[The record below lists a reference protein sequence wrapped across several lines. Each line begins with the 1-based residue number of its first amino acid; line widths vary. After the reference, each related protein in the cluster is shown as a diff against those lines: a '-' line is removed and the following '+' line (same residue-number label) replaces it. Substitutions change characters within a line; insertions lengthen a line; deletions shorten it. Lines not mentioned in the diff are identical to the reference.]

1 MNPSERDQIGE
12 LIARAGER
20 HAPPAETRQS
30 VWTAV
35 QQQWTGVV
43 ARRRLRSTRRWL
55 IAAAVVTAAVGT
67 LLYVGVYMGVK
78 RAPNS
83 NEIAATFIASQ
94 GSVAIHGSG
103 SGTPVVSGDDIRVGT
118 RLKTGSDGR
127 ALLAAAGISIRV
139 GGASDVTF
147 EQVDL
152 LRVTR
157 GRVYIDG
164 GMQAEH
170 SHWVDV
176 QTPLGI
182 IRHVGTQFEVNVA
195 PDQVTVR
202 VRDGLVSMT
211 SGNATT
217 TLSASD
223 QLVVAASGE
232 LQRSSV
238 PVYGEL
244 WAWTND
250 LSPDFP
256 IEGRTF
262 DEFLRWF
269 AHETGR
275 RLEFDSTATEAAAR
289 ATQLSGNISGLK
301 PVEAL
306 RAVEA
311 TTRFS
316 CDLSDPSRLRVSASH
331 ASAEAVPTVDPD
343 VKLRSDADASRS
355 TAGNLRL

>member
-1 MNPSERDQIGE
+1 MTPSERDRIGE

-20 HAPPAETRQS
+20 HAPPVATRQS

-35 QQQWTGVV
+35 ERQWTGVV
-43 ARRRLRSTRRWL
+43 AQRRLRKTRRRLL
-55 IAAAVVTAAVGT
+55 AAAIVTAAAGT
-67 LLYVGVYMGVK
+67 LLYIGVQ
-78 RAPNS
+78 RAPGS

-94 GSVAIHGSG
+94 GSVAIHGAD
-103 SGTPVVSGDDIRVGT
+103 SGTPVVSGDDIRVG
-118 RLKTGSDGR
+118 
-127 ALLAAAGISIRV
+127 
-139 GGASDVTF
+139 GASDVTF
-147 EQVDL
+147 ERADL

-176 QTPLGI
+176 QTPLGLV
-182 IRHVGTQFEVNVA
+182 RHLGTQFEVNVA
-195 PDQVTVR
+195 QGEVTVR

-211 SGNATT
+211 SSNATT
-217 TLSASD
+217 TLRASD
-223 QLVVAASGE
+223 QLVVTASGE
-232 LQRSSV
+232 MQRSSV
-238 PVYGEL
+238 PAYGEL
-244 WAWTND
+244 WAWTTD

-289 ATQLSGNISGLK
+289 ATRLSGNISGLK

-306 RAVEA
+306 RALEA

-316 CDLSDPSRLRVSASH
+316 CDLSDPSRLRVSGSLAGVPP
-331 ASAEAVPTVDPD
+331 VPTADPGA
-343 VKLRSDADASRS
+343 KLRSDADASRS
-355 TAGNLRL
+355 TAANLRL

>member
-1 MNPSERDQIGE
+1 MTPSERDRIGE

-20 HAPPAETRQS
+20 HAPPVATRQS

-35 QQQWTGVV
+35 ERQWTGVV
-43 ARRRLRSTRRWL
+43 AQRRLRKTRRRLL
-55 IAAAVVTAAVGT
+55 AAAIVTAAAGT
-67 LLYVGVYMGVK
+67 LLYIGVQ
-78 RAPNS
+78 RAPGS

-94 GSVAIHGSG
+94 GSVAIHGAD

-118 RLKTGSDGR
+118 RLETGSDGR

-147 EQVDL
+147 ERADL

-176 QTPLGI
+176 QTPLGLV
-182 IRHVGTQFEVNVA
+182 RHLGTQFEVNVA
-195 PDQVTVR
+195 QGEVTVR

-211 SGNATT
+211 SSNATT
-217 TLSASD
+217 TLRASD
-223 QLVVAASGE
+223 QLVVTASGE
-232 LQRSSV
+232 MQRSSV
-238 PVYGEL
+238 PAYGEL
-244 WAWTND
+244 WAWTTD

-289 ATQLSGNISGLK
+289 ATRLSGNISGLK

-306 RAVEA
+306 RALEA

-316 CDLSDPSRLRVSASH
+316 CDLSDPSRLRVSGSLAGVPP
-331 ASAEAVPTVDPD
+331 VPTADPGA
-343 VKLRSDADASRS
+343 KLRSDADASRS
-355 TAGNLRL
+355 TAANLRL

>member
-20 HAPPAETRQS
+20 HAPPADTRQS

-35 QQQWTGVV
+35 EQQWTGIV
-43 ARRRLRSTRRWL
+43 AQRRQRSTRRWL
-55 IAAAVVTAAVGT
+55 LAAAVVTATVGT
-67 LLYVGVYMGVK
+67 LLYMGVQ
-78 RAPNS
+78 RAPGS

-94 GSVAIHGSG
+94 GSVAIHGSE

-118 RLKTGSDGR
+118 RLQTGSDGR

-147 EQVDL
+147 AQVDL

-176 QTPLGI
+176 QTPLGLV
-182 IRHVGTQFEVNVA
+182 RHLGTQFEVNVA
-195 PDQVTVR
+195 PDEVTVR

-232 LQRSSV
+232 IERSSV
-238 PVYGEL
+238 PAYGEL

-301 PVEAL
+301 LVEAL

-331 ASAEAVPTVDPD
+331 ASAQPVPIANPD
-343 VKLRSDADASRS
+343 AKLRSDADASRS
-355 TAGNLRL
+355 TAGNLPL